1 MASDEEPRSDQ
12 DTHDLQLWS
21 SGKMTRRRAL
31 GFFAG
36 EALGAALLL
45 GFGIPKP
52 EAHNVEPTQ
61 TETEATE
68 SDITETEATESD
80 TTEYTA
86 TGEGGSNNNG
96 CGGDCSPVPPS
107 GGSNLTS
114 SPPTKVL
121 ATTRIDTRLL

>member
-1 MASDEEPRSDQ
+1 
-12 DTHDLQLWS
+12 
-21 SGKMTRRRAL
+21 MTRRRAL

-52 EAHNVEPTQ
+52 EAHDVEPTQ

-68 SDITETEATESD
+68 SDITETEPSESD
-80 TTEYTA
+80 TTEYTT
-86 TGEGGSNNNG
+86 TGEGGSNNN
-96 CGGDCSPVPPS
+96 CSQGDCTPYPPNQS
-107 GGSNLTS
+107 S

-121 ATTRIDTRLL
+121 ATTRVDTRLL